1 MNPFIFHA
9 PTRVMF
15 GENIAQTAPEMVK
28 EFGGC
33 KVILVTDDVLL
44 KTGILKPI
52 IDAFKED
59 GLVELSIFSDVP
71 PDSDITAVQAATA
84 LAREQGCDT
93 VISIG
98 GGSVI
103 DTAKVVAICL
113 TFGGDILDY
122 QGMNNLPSKLIPHI
136 SIPTTAGTGSEVS
149 MVAMV
154 KVAADGKKISFG
166 SRFIAPDIA
175 FLDPTLLV
183 TLPPRLTAA
192 TGLDAVTHAIE
203 AYTSLQ
209 TVSPVT
215 DLCCLESLRMVFKYL
230 PIATKDG
237 ANLEARANTLVASTM
252 AGIAFT
258 NTGVGVVHALAHA
271 TGGQFGTHH
280 GMTNAV
286 FLTHCMNFNL
296 DVAGER
302 YANIARYLKLSDS
315 KSDDVAAAALIDG
328 VEKLSVAVG
337 LPRRL
342 RDMGVP
348 ELVGDALR
356 ELGVLAETDP
366 AIMFNAKE
374 ATLDDIV
381 GIYQR
386 AY

>member
-1 MNPFIFHA
+1 
-9 PTRVMF
+9 
-15 GENIAQTAPEMVK
+15 
-28 EFGGC
+28 
-33 KVILVTDDVLL
+33 
-44 KTGILKPI
+44 
-52 IDAFKED
+52 
-59 GLVELSIFSDVP
+59 
-71 PDSDITAVQAATA
+71 
-84 LAREQGCDT
+84 
-93 VISIG
+93 
-98 GGSVI
+98 
-103 DTAKVVAICL
+103 
-113 TFGGDILDY
+113 
-122 QGMNNLPSKLIPHI
+122 
-136 SIPTTAGTGSEVS
+136 
-149 MVAMV
+149 
-154 KVAADGKKISFG
+154 
-166 SRFIAPDIA
+166 
-175 FLDPTLLV
+175 
-183 TLPPRLTAA
+183 
-192 TGLDAVTHAIE
+192 
-203 AYTSLQ
+203 
-209 TVSPVT
+209 
-215 DLCCLESLRMVFKYL
+215 
-230 PIATKDG
+230 
-237 ANLEARANTLVASTM
+237 M